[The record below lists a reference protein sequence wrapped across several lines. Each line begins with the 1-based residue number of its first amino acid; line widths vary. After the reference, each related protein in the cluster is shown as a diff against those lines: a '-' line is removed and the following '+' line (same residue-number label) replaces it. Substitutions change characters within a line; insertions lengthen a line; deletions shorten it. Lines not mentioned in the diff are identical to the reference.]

1 MAALAGDMIVTLE
14 LESQGRA
21 DSNEAAMEKARRT
34 RPRILAICDQDRLE
48 AAALMPSVE
57 EVADRLLPQ
66 LEPS

>member
-21 DSNEAAMEKARRT
+21 DSNEAAIEKARRT

-66 LEPS
+66 LETS